1 MESLLRVGIIA
12 NTHGIRGEVKVFP
25 TTDDINRFKDLKHV
39 ILDTG
44 KEKKD
49 LTITGVKYS
58 KQTVILKFKEF
69 DNINDIERFKGC
81 DLLVT
86 RENAVPLDENEF
98 FIADLIG
105 CKVLTEEGGELGSL
119 SDVITTG
126 ANDVYVV
133 ETKQGQ
139 EILLPYIE
147 DCIKSIDIENKT
159 IIAHILPGLLD

>member
-1 MESLLRVGIIA
+1 MEPLLRVGIIA
-12 NTHGIRGEVKVFP
+12 NTHGIHGEVKVYP
-25 TTDDINRFKDLKHV
+25 TTDDISRFKNLKQI

-49 LTITGVKYS
+49 LNIASVKFF
-58 KQTVILKFKEF
+58 KQMVILKFKEF
-69 DNINDIERFKGC
+69 NNINDMERYKGC

-86 RENAVPLDENEF
+86 RENAVSLDENEF

-105 CKVLTEEGGELGSL
+105 CKVITDEDEELGLL
-119 SDVITTG
+119 SDVISTG
-126 ANDVYVV
+126 ANDVFVV
-133 ETKQGQ
+133 ETKEEE

-147 DCIKSIDIENKT
+147 DCIKSVDIENKT

>member
-1 MESLLRVGIIA
+1 MEPLLRVGVIA
-12 NTHGIRGEVKVFP
+12 NTHGIHGEVKVYP
-25 TTDDINRFKDLKHV
+25 TTDDLNRFKNLKQV

-44 KEKKD
+44 KGNME
-49 LTITGVKYS
+49 LTITSVKYF

-69 DNINDIERFKGC
+69 NNINEIERYKGC

-86 RENAVPLDENEF
+86 RENAVPLEENEF
-98 FIADLIG
+98 FITDLVG
-105 CKVLTEEGGELGSL
+105 CQVITDEEKELGCL
-119 SDVITTG
+119 SDVMITG
-126 ANDVYVV
+126 ANDVFVV
-133 ETKQGQ
+133 ETKDGE